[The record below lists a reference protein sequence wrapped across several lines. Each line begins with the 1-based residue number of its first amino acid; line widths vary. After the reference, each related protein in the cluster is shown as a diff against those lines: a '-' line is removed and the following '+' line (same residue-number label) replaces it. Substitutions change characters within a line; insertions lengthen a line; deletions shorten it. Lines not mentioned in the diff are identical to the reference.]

1 LCAVDVNILG
11 RSVHTI
17 KEHVEAL
24 IVAREEI
31 GLEVIADKT
40 TYMVMSR
47 DKNAG
52 QSQNIKIDNRSF
64 EMLKELKYFVKT
76 LTN

>member
-1 LCAVDVNILG
+1 M
-11 RSVHTI
+11 

-24 IVAREEI
+24 IVARKEI
-31 GLEVIADKT
+31 GLEVIADKSK
-40 TYMVMSR
+40 YILMSR

-52 QSQNIKIDNRSF
+52 QSYNMKTESRSY
-64 EMLKELKYFVKT
+64 EMVKDFKYFGTT